1 MKFITILGHN
11 IRKNLHLEPGE
22 PLAPVIGLYENGQMR
37 YGLSAVIHGDSQTI
51 YAARPEESEVCGAEV
66 YIRTDAPVSLHQT
79 ATLPPKGRSSN
90 FIHTNTH
97 HAKSNRASLKRDKGT
112 ATLAFKPVV
121 SVRAGKSAKA
131 QMCMEVQASGTS
143 YLIYAAPGSDI
154 TPMPCGA
161 RVWQQVTGNVTL
173 VTASSD
179 TATTQD
185 DMDDMDEK
193 AELLKEEAPPS

>member
-11 IRKNLHLEPGE
+11 IRKNLHLEPGDS
-22 PLAPVIGLYENGQMR
+22 LAPVIGLYKDGQML

-66 YIRTDAPVSLHQT
+66 YIRTDAPVTLHQT
-79 ATLPPKGRSSN
+79 PIPPPKGSSK

-97 HAKSNRASLKRDKGT
+97 HAKSNRASLKRDDGT

-131 QMCMEVQASGTS
+131 QMCMEVQTTGTS
-143 YLIYAAPGSDI
+143 YLIYAAPGSAI

-173 VTASSD
+173 VAANSD
-179 TATTQD
+179 TAITQD

-193 AELLKEEAPPS
+193 VQLLKGN